1 MPFYNQRLPLLLTV
15 IAGTAMVG
23 VTAWQVYSFSQ
34 AQGHGSSSI
43 NAQQLVRE
51 GRDLSQTP
59 EVDLTTLALF
69 GTARQEGSA
78 GPVETENLP
87 ETNLRLFLR
96 GVLAADGEFP
106 GSALIEDQ
114 KGNTEAYPVGEE
126 LPGNAK
132 LRSVH
137 ANRVV
142 IERGGKLENLFF
154 PEEKNRSGM
163 TVASVIRMNQ
173 NSPHR
178 KPRYQHPTRHPHLPP
193 MSSAERKSAD
203 ALNNSGNGCETTVTE
218 ATNGHRRS
226 CAPAPCVTVTSSNA
240 GSDLGGGF

>member
-163 TVASVIRMNQ
+163 TVASGNQDEPEQSAPETQIPASNQASSPAADEQRREEIRRRLEQ
-173 NSPHR
+173 LR
-178 KPRYQHPTRHPHLPP
+178 
-193 MSSAERKSAD
+193 ER
-203 ALNNSGNGCETTVTE
+203 LRNNSN
-218 ATNGHRRS
+218 
-226 CAPAPCVTVTSSNA
+226 
-240 GSDLGGGF
+240 

>member
-163 TVASVIRMNQ
+163 TVASGNQDEPEQSAPETQIPTSNQASSPAADEQRREEIRRRLEQ
-173 NSPHR
+173 LR
-178 KPRYQHPTRHPHLPP
+178 
-193 MSSAERKSAD
+193 ER
-203 ALNNSGNGCETTVTE
+203 LRNNSN
-218 ATNGHRRS
+218 
-226 CAPAPCVTVTSSNA
+226 
-240 GSDLGGGF
+240 